1 MGRISNPGGK
11 DFLVLTAKNFLVGRS
26 SRQERFPGRGVRS
39 FVRSMVTG
47 FCTSLK
53 VKRPCRRVPR
63 DQLLLLSPRT
73 PKLYTILI
81 SIINMKQQTP
91 GVLKL
96 SLPGMQ
102 QTQEDW
108 VGRHLHAEVNSCDT
122 NVPSGMRFL
131 LNTALLHL

>member
-1 MGRISNPGGK
+1 MLTSNIVQVPLK
-11 DFLVLTAKNFLVGRS
+11 CSFQKSNSINLSNRS
-26 SRQERFPGRGVRS
+26 S

-108 VGRHLHAEVNSCDT
+108 VGRHLHAEVNSCGT

>member
-1 MGRISNPGGK
+1 MPIVY
-11 DFLVLTAKNFLVGRS
+11 DVIVT
-26 SRQERFPGRGVRS
+26 S
-39 FVRSMVTG
+39 FVVRSMVAG

-53 VKRPCRRVPR
+53 VKRPCRPVPR

-81 SIINMKQQTP
+81 LNINMKQQTP

-108 VGRHLHAEVNSCDT
+108 AGRHLHAEVNSCGT
-122 NVPSGMRFL
+122 NVPSGMKFL

>member
-1 MGRISNPGGK
+1 MNAHEQSTT
-11 DFLVLTAKNFLVGRS
+11 FVG
-26 SRQERFPGRGVRS
+26 S
-39 FVRSMVTG
+39 FVRSMVAG

-81 SIINMKQQTP
+81 LTINMKQQTP

-108 VGRHLHAEVNSCDT
+108 VGRHLHAEVNSCGT
-122 NVPSGMRFL
+122 NVRSGIQKIL
-131 LNTALLHL
+131 LILPCCICERSCLKTGIFTAYYTC